1 MCDII
6 GSQRNTIADGFDRKE
21 VNTMAITII
30 RQIDTIGRIVIPK
43 DLREQYGIKPGE
55 KLYFEAYD
63 NGILIHREGYAY
75 GNDEQND
82 KNSR

>member
-1 MCDII
+1 
-6 GSQRNTIADGFDRKE
+6 
-21 VNTMAITII
+21 MAITII

-75 GNDEQND
+75 RDDEQNE
-82 KNSR
+82 KGNR